1 MKPEKINSLIKL
13 ERDRQDRLFPEWRLE
28 NKPNKIWC
36 NLALEELGEI
46 AKNINEEESPIV
58 EMIQLTALMLAWLE
72 VFEWKKE

>member
-13 ERDRQDRLFPEWRLE
+13 ERERQDRLFPEWQLE
-28 NKPNKIWC
+28 HKPNEIWC
-36 NLALEELGEI
+36 NLAMEELGKI